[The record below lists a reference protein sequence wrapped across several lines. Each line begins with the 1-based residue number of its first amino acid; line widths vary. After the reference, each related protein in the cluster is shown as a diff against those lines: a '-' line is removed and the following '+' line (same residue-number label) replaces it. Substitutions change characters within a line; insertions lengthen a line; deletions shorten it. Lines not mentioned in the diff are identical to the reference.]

1 MSLAS
6 SLSLYLKT
14 ISSESSKSSSS
25 TLPLTSLS
33 NSNSISNNSGNIVA
47 RNESTLESG
56 INNLSNAAIFGDIS
70 DDEDETID
78 ETSGENFPSL
88 ILILF

>member
-47 RNESTLESG
+47 RNESILESG